1 MIIKSLGRKAG
12 QGSAGSAG
20 ASRVF
25 GKLIRYMN
33 RGIEE
38 ENGKAVLWHNFYGQ
52 EGMEEAELHNVFTRN
67 ASFLKE
73 HKRGNV
79 LYHEMLSF
87 SSEYLTRG
95 ARSDELERMVT
106 DIGHEYLRNR
116 APKQLAYGV
125 IHRET
130 DHLHLHL
137 MISANEVERRN
148 REWLTKAEF
157 ATIQK
162 ELEAYVLA
170 RYPELG
176 QTLIYGREPERKE
189 RLKTQVHEQAM
200 KSRTGAQSRK
210 ETLKNQLHQLFERA
224 QSAEDL
230 KRLLELD
237 GIRVYVRGRSVGV
250 VVREEGGL
258 ERKHRLSTLG
268 LEAHYQATELRL
280 TAEKGSPSQNKQNEP
295 IKEHKDMAE
304 QHPSKTMGGDW
315 TDSGPSTVEIVG
327 KEFITGKLHEAW
339 HGEQTPP
346 EAVPGRETPQQV
358 YTDDILKRLQEREAE
373 RAKQP
378 AAPAPSTPSKARPA
392 ADRDDDFER

>member
-12 QGSAGSAG
+12 QGSAGSAS

-52 EGMEEAELHNVFTRN
+52 EGMEAAELHNVFTRN

-79 LYHEMLSF
+79 LYHEILSF
-87 SSEYLTRG
+87 SSEYLSRG
-95 ARSDELERMVT
+95 ARSEELERMVT
-106 DIGHEYLRNR
+106 DIGHEYLRQR

-157 ATIQK
+157 ATVQK

-176 QTLIYGREPERKE
+176 QTLIYGREPESKE

-200 KSRTGAQSRK
+200 KSRTGTQSRK
-210 ETLKNQLHQLFERA
+210 ETLKNSLHQLFERA
-224 QSAEDL
+224 QSADEL
-230 KRLLELD
+230 KRLLELE
-237 GIRVYVRGRSVGV
+237 GIRVYVRGRTVGV
-250 VVREEGGL
+250 VVRESGGL

-280 TAEKGSPSQNKQNEP
+280 TAEKVSSSQNKRNEP
-295 IKEHKDMAE
+295 NKEHKDMAE

-315 TDSGPSTVEIVG
+315 TDSGPSVVEIVG

-346 EAVPGRETPQQV
+346 EKTAPQQV

-373 RAKQP
+373 QAKQP
-378 AAPAPSTPSKARPA
+378 TAPTPSHPSKAKPTVE
-392 ADRDDDFER
+392 RDDDFER

>member
-12 QGSAGSAG
+12 QGSAG

-87 SSEYLTRG
+87 SSEYLSRG

-106 DIGHEYLRNR
+106 DIGQEYLRNR

-130 DHLHLHL
+130 EHLHLHL

-176 QTLIYGREPERKE
+176 QTLIYGREAQSKE

-224 QSAEDL
+224 QNAEDL

-280 TAEKGSPSQNKQNEP
+280 TAEKVSPSQNKQNDP
-295 IKEHKDMAE
+295 NKEHKDMTE

-346 EAVPGRETPQQV
+346 EPVPGREAPQQV
-358 YTDDILKRLQEREAE
+358 YTDDILKRLQEREAKRAKAPTTPKKPE
-373 RAKQP
+373 RARDDKD
-378 AAPAPSTPSKARPA
+378 T
-392 ADRDDDFER
+392 DRDR

>member
-12 QGSAGSAG
+12 QGSAG

-87 SSEYLTRG
+87 SSEYLSRG

-106 DIGHEYLRNR
+106 DIGQEYLRNR

-130 DHLHLHL
+130 EHLHLHL

-176 QTLIYGREPERKE
+176 QTLIYGREAQSKE

-224 QSAEDL
+224 QNAEDL

-280 TAEKGSPSQNKQNEP
+280 TAEKVSPSQNKQNDP
-295 IKEHKDMAE
+295 NKEHKDMTE

-346 EAVPGRETPQQV
+346 EPEPVPEAPQQV
-358 YTDDILKRLQEREAE
+358 YTDDILKRLQEQEAE
-373 RAKQP
+373 RAK
-378 AAPAPSTPSKARPA
+378 APTTPKKPERARDDKDT
-392 ADRDDDFER
+392 DRDR

>member
-12 QGSAGSAG
+12 QGSTG

-87 SSEYLTRG
+87 SSEYLSRG

-106 DIGHEYLRNR
+106 DIGHEYLRQR

-157 ATIQK
+157 ATVQK

-176 QTLIYGREPERKE
+176 QTLIYGREGQSKE
-189 RLKTQVHEQAM
+189 RLKTQAHEQAM
-200 KSRTGAQSRK
+200 KSRTGTQSRK
-210 ETLKNQLHQLFERA
+210 EALKNQLHQLFERA
-224 QSAEDL
+224 QSADDL
-230 KRLLELD
+230 KRLLDLE

-250 VVREEGGL
+250 MVREESGL

-295 IKEHKDMAE
+295 NKEHKDMAE
-304 QHPSKTMGGDW
+304 QHPSKTMGGNW
-315 TDSGPSTVEIVG
+315 TDSGPSVVEIVG
-327 KEFITGKLHEAW
+327 YEFATGKLHEAW

-346 EAVPGRETPQQV
+346 EKTAPQQV
-358 YTDDILKRLQEREAE
+358 YTDDILKRLQEQAAE
-373 RAKQP
+373 RAK
-378 AAPAPSTPSKARPA
+378 TPTTPKKPERARDDKDT
-392 ADRDDDFER
+392 DRDR

>member
-87 SSEYLTRG
+87 SSEYLSRG

-106 DIGHEYLRNR
+106 DIGQEYLRNR

-130 DHLHLHL
+130 EHLHLHL

-176 QTLIYGREPERKE
+176 QTLIYGREAQSKE

-224 QSAEDL
+224 QNAEDL

-280 TAEKGSPSQNKQNEP
+280 TAEKVSPSQNKQNDP
-295 IKEHKDMAE
+295 NKEHKDMTE

-346 EAVPGRETPQQV
+346 EPVPGREAPQQV
-358 YTDDILKRLQEREAE
+358 YTDDILKRLQEQEAE
-373 RAKQP
+373 RAK
-378 AAPAPSTPSKARPA
+378 APTTPKKPERARDDKDT
-392 ADRDDDFER
+392 DRDR

>member
-12 QGSAGSAG
+12 QGSAS

-38 ENGKAVLWHNFYGQ
+38 ENGKAVLWNNFYGQ

-87 SSEYLTRG
+87 SSEYLSRG

-157 ATIQK
+157 ATVQK
-162 ELEAYVLA
+162 ELETYVLA

-176 QTLIYGREPERKE
+176 QTLIYGREPESKE

-268 LEAHYQATELRL
+268 LETHYQATELRL
-280 TAEKGSPSQNKQNEP
+280 TAEKVSPSQSKQNEP

-315 TDSGPSTVEIVG
+315 TDSGPSVVEIVG
-327 KEFITGKLHEAW
+327 KEFVTGKLHEAW

-346 EAVPGRETPQQV
+346 EPAAPQQV
-358 YTDDILKRLQEREAE
+358 YTDDILKRLQEREVE

-378 AAPAPSTPSKARPA
+378 SAPAPTKAKPA

>member
-12 QGSAGSAG
+12 QGSTGSAG

-52 EGMEEAELHNVFTRN
+52 EGMEAAELHNVFTRN
-67 ASFLKE
+67 ASFSKE

-79 LYHEMLSF
+79 LYHEILSF
-87 SSEYLTRG
+87 SSEYLSRG

-106 DIGHEYLRNR
+106 DIGQEYLRNR

-176 QTLIYGREPERKE
+176 QTLIYGREAQSKE

-280 TAEKGSPSQNKQNEP
+280 TAEKVSPSQNKQNDP
-295 IKEHKDMAE
+295 NKEHKDMTE

-346 EAVPGRETPQQV
+346 EPVPGREAPQQV
-358 YTDDILKRLQEREAE
+358 YTDDILKRLQEQEAE
-373 RAKQP
+373 RAK
-378 AAPAPSTPSKARPA
+378 APTTPKKPERARDDKDT
-392 ADRDDDFER
+392 DRDR